1 MAFCKN
7 CGTELNEDAAFCPK
21 CGTPQGAAQ
30 PAQDLSQNQ
39 YPNNQGYQYQDQSQ
53 YNNQY
58 NNQYQNQPAVQDTG
72 SIGWGVLGFCIP
84 LVGLILFLVW
94 KDQKPKT
101 AKVAGMGALIS
112 VCIAVVWYILMFVLA
127 FLFV

>member
-39 YPNNQGYQYQDQSQ
+39 YPNNQGYQYQTRASTIISITTSIITSIRTSPPCRT
-53 YNNQY
+53 
-58 NNQYQNQPAVQDTG
+58 PAA
-72 SIGWGVLGFCIP
+72 S
-84 LVGLILFLVW
+84 
-94 KDQKPKT
+94 
-101 AKVAGMGALIS
+101 AGACWAS
-112 VCIAVVWYILMFVLA
+112 ASPSWV
-127 FLFV
+127 